1 MCYCLF
7 FSIKLHEAVDLL
19 NSLIDEDENAQE
31 EVAAVYIQPPDPAYD
46 SADYLKKLGHNGTG
60 TIRENRVPAN
70 KRLRSNIYMN
80 KAERGSMC
88 TATMS
93 DLGICITK

>member
-46 SADYLKKLGHNGTG
+46 SADSRISEEIGPQWNGYYSG
-60 TIRENRVPAN
+60 E
-70 KRLRSNIYMN
+70 S
-80 KAERGSMC
+80 C
-88 TATMS
+88 TS
-93 DLGICITK
+93 K